1 MFPDVLSCDSST
13 LVKMLQTKPQT
24 QFLRSGK
31 LRVEGQRN
39 NLPKP
44 LPRFDHTSF
53 LHFLF
58 SCNSCFFLSTTVFP
72 FDVFPHISSFF
83 DFLQCFLQKSIVS
96 LAFNPLIISIVMLIL
111 VLLTPMLFTFCRLP
125 VAGRLPVFLRLDRAL
140 AAILHASAPMHTR
153 S

>member
-1 MFPDVLSCDSST
+1 MFPGVLSCDSST

-31 LRVEGQRN
+31 LRVEGLRN
-39 NLPKP
+39 NLPRP
-44 LPRFDHTSF
+44 LLRFDHTSF

-96 LAFNPLIISIVMLIL
+96 LAFNPLIITITP
-111 VLLTPMLFTFCRLP
+111 VLLRCNFSGSNLPSCAASSTSSSWRRLTW
-125 VAGRLPVFLRLDRAL
+125 R
-140 AAILHASAPMHTR
+140 TR
-153 S
+153 